1 MVSPAPLRLDFN
13 AEPAPAHSSAD
24 ESVEA
29 PQPPQAEGQGGDDA
43 SPTGVSAVP
52 RPTTIFGD
60 QDELPPTWSEHS
72 TIFHTWAKCTRLQS
86 IRRNRRITGNPGLR
100 EHCLNCISIAATHR
114 RG

>member
-1 MVSPAPLRLDFN
+1 MSSPAPLRLDFN
-13 AEPAPAHSSAD
+13 AEPAPTDSSPG

-29 PQPPQAEGQGGDDA
+29 PHPSGAEGREDHPA
-43 SPTGVSAVP
+43 SAAGAAP
-52 RPTTIFGD
+52 RATTIFGE